1 MADGF
6 ADSFLE
12 MSGISKRFGGVHALN
27 NVSFSLRK
35 GEVQAMIGENGA
47 GKSTLIKV
55 LSGAV
60 KPDEGEVF
68 LEGRQLKLGD
78 PKESMKAGIRTVYQ
92 EMSLIP
98 QLDVARNIF
107 LGNEPVLKGTFIDRK
122 SLYEKADSLL
132 AELGIEIDPK
142 CPVGKL
148 SIAER
153 QLIEVAK
160 ALSMDAKIIIFDEPT
175 ATLSRRETEVL
186 FDLIFSLKNR
196 GISSIF
202 ISHRLGEILPIADRV
217 TVLKDGRVVAT
228 KDKNELD
235 IPEMIRLMVG
245 RTVKS
250 QFPLH
255 KKTGEIV
262 LSVKGMSRKG
272 LFQDISFDLQQGEV
286 LGIAGLVGSYRTEVL
301 KSIFGAELP
310 DKGEFQ
316 LFGKPFSPKS
326 PMDSLRRGIGFVPEN
341 RKEEGIIL
349 HLPVRNNIVISSL
362 NQVSN
367 MGFLRLKKIAE
378 LASRM
383 IKALRISTPGMNGK
397 GEQLSGG
404 NQQKVVMAKWMAAN
418 TSILLLDEP
427 TRGIDVGSKAE
438 LLRLVHEYAEQGNSV
453 ILVSSDLQELFSLSD
468 RILLLQNGRVIG
480 IYNREETS
488 QEQVLK
494 ILMEGEKH

>member
-1 MADGF
+1 M

-55 LSGAV
+55 LSGAI

-107 LGNEPVLKGTFIDRK
+107 LGNEPVLKGAFIDRK

-132 AELGIEIDPK
+132 SELGIAIDSK

-153 QLIEVAK
+153 QLVEVAK

-255 KKTGEIV
+255 EKTGEIV
-262 LSVKGMSRKG
+262 FSVKGMSRKG
-272 LFQDISFDLQQGEV
+272 LFQDISFDLRRGEV

-310 DKGEFQ
+310 DKGEFT
-316 LFGKPFSPKS
+316 LFGKPFSPRS
-326 PMDSLRRGIGFVPEN
+326 PMDSLRRGVGFVPEN

-349 HLPVRNNIVISSL
+349 HLPIKNNIVISSL

-367 MGFLRLKKIAE
+367 LGFLRLKKMTE

-383 IKALRISTPGMNGK
+383 IKALRISAPGMNAK

>member
-1 MADGF
+1 M

-55 LSGAV
+55 LSGAI

-107 LGNEPVLKGTFIDRK
+107 LGNEPVLKGAFIDRK

-132 AELGIEIDPK
+132 TELGIEIDPK

-153 QLIEVAK
+153 QLVEVAK

-255 KKTGEIV
+255 EKTGEIV
-262 LSVKGMSRKG
+262 FSVKGMSRKG
-272 LFQDISFDLQQGEV
+272 LFQDISFDLRRGEV

-310 DKGEFQ
+310 DKGEFT
-316 LFGKPFSPKS
+316 LFGKPFSPRS
-326 PMDSLRRGIGFVPEN
+326 PMDSLRRGVGFVPEN

-349 HLPVRNNIVISSL
+349 HLPIKNNIVISSL

-367 MGFLRLKKIAE
+367 LGFLRLKKMTE

-383 IKALRISTPGMNGK
+383 IKALRISAPGMNAK

-468 RILLLQNGRVIG
+468 RILLLQNGRVIS

>member
-1 MADGF
+1 
-6 ADSFLE
+6 
-12 MSGISKRFGGVHALN
+12 
-27 NVSFSLRK
+27 
-35 GEVQAMIGENGA
+35 MIGENGA

-55 LSGAV
+55 LSGAI

-107 LGNEPVLKGTFIDRK
+107 LGNEPVLKGAFIDRK

-132 AELGIEIDPK
+132 TELGIEIDPK

-153 QLIEVAK
+153 QLVEVAK

-255 KKTGEIV
+255 EKTGEIV
-262 LSVKGMSRKG
+262 FSVKGMSRKG
-272 LFQDISFDLQQGEV
+272 LFQDISFDLRRGEV

-310 DKGEFQ
+310 DKGEFT
-316 LFGKPFSPKS
+316 LFGKPFSPRS
-326 PMDSLRRGIGFVPEN
+326 PMDSLRRGVGFVPEN

-349 HLPVRNNIVISSL
+349 HLPIKNNIVISSL

-367 MGFLRLKKIAE
+367 LGFLRLKKMTE

-383 IKALRISTPGMNGK
+383 IKALRISAPGMNAK

-468 RILLLQNGRVIG
+468 RILLLQNGRVIS

>member
-1 MADGF
+1 M

-55 LSGAV
+55 LSGAI

-107 LGNEPVLKGTFIDRK
+107 LGNEPVLKGAFIDRK

-132 AELGIEIDPK
+132 SELGIAIDSK

-153 QLIEVAK
+153 QLVEVAK

-255 KKTGEIV
+255 EKTGEIV
-262 LSVKGMSRKG
+262 FSVKGMSRKG
-272 LFQDISFDLQQGEV
+272 LFQDISFDLRRGEV

-310 DKGEFQ
+310 DKGEFT
-316 LFGKPFSPKS
+316 LFGKPFSPRS
-326 PMDSLRRGIGFVPEN
+326 PMDSLRRGVGFVPEN

-349 HLPVRNNIVISSL
+349 HLPIKNNIVISSL

-367 MGFLRLKKIAE
+367 LGFLRLKKMTE

-383 IKALRISTPGMNGK
+383 IKALRISAPGMNAK

-468 RILLLQNGRVIG
+468 RILLLQNGRVIS

>member
-1 MADGF
+1 M

-55 LSGAV
+55 LSGAI

-107 LGNEPVLKGTFIDRK
+107 LGNEPVLKGAFIDRK

-132 AELGIEIDPK
+132 TELGIEIDPK

-153 QLIEVAK
+153 QLVEVAK

-255 KKTGEIV
+255 EKTGEIV
-262 LSVKGMSRKG
+262 FSVKGMSRKG
-272 LFQDISFDLQQGEV
+272 LFQDISFDLRRGEV

-310 DKGEFQ
+310 DKGEFT
-316 LFGKPFSPKS
+316 LFGKPFSPRS
-326 PMDSLRRGIGFVPEN
+326 PMDSLRRGVGFVPEN

-349 HLPVRNNIVISSL
+349 HLPIKNNIVISSL

-367 MGFLRLKKIAE
+367 LGFLRLKKMTE

-383 IKALRISTPGMNGK
+383 IKALRISAPGMNAK